1 MSDEFVEK
9 NKGLK
14 IILKIFIIFVIIG
27 GIIFGG
33 YILLQKTLL
42 NPERYLTGI
51 KEYLSFEI
59 FKDTNL
65 EILKNKDSKF
75 NGNISFKIDNKNMD
89 FLNNFNIDYNMVYSL
104 NKEEIQ
110 CNYKFKENNKEL
122 LDTDIYLIKDSLY
135 LDSNDLYNKV
145 LFLNKL
151 DFNIFSEINKLNNNS
166 KDSFDGLNNYI
177 NNLIDALKEMKMESE
192 IVSFYKVKYTYEIND
207 SNRDKIQNKYDD
219 LIKNDKTIQMLI
231 DENIIDEDI
240 FNVKFNN
247 IKVEIVKSIGT
258 NKIYNIDIIEDN
270 ENIFKLEIDSSDE
283 NIYHIKS
290 EYNTDTLTIDK
301 DTYTLQLFEEDD
313 LINTFKLVNNK
324 NLLKISMINDDG
336 DLSFGLKKENKNK
349 LNITLTYKMK
359 TKNSID
365 VAISIDK
372 NNNGYDMTG
381 ILDIIIDG
389 EKMRLKIDGNME
401 FGDNLLN
408 PKELSNVVNF
418 ENLSEKEQRA
428 ISENLLKKLEGS
440 KIFNTLLGVNEF

>member
-42 NPERYLTGI
+42 NPERYLTGT

-65 EILKNKDSKF
+65 ENLKNKDSKF

-151 DFNIFSEINKLNNNS
+151 DFNIFSELNKLNNNS
-166 KDSFDGLNNYI
+166 KDSLDGLNNYI

-192 IVSFYKVKYTYEIND
+192 MVSFYKVKYTYEIND

-290 EYNTDTLTIDK
+290 KENTGTLTIDK

-336 DLSFGLKKENKNK
+336 DLSFGLKKENINK

-365 VAISIDK
+365 VAMTIDK

-418 ENLSEKEQRA
+418 ENLSEKEQRT
-428 ISENLLKKLEGS
+428 ISENLFKKLEGS